1 MTSVTPPANSRR
13 STRNS
18 KRSSKRW
25 WAAAIVLLLTC
36 VAFFTVGLGNRE
48 DQPAGPAANPHASQP
63 GYGHPTPTP
72 PAGAPVVARS
82 VPVGL
87 RIPAIGVS
95 TSLSTLG
102 LNPDKTVEVPTNY
115 QEPGWYRLGPT
126 PGQVGSAVILG
137 HVDDKKG
144 PAVFYRLRT
153 LKAGDKVDVSLANG
167 VIAHF
172 VVKTVEIYPKDQ
184 FPAQLVYT
192 SHGYSALQ
200 LVTCGGRFD
209 AATGHYESNIVA
221 YTTLTSTT
229 PPTAT

>member
-1 MTSVTPPANSRR
+1 
-13 STRNS
+13 
-18 KRSSKRW
+18 
-25 WAAAIVLLLTC
+25 
-36 VAFFTVGLGNRE
+36 
-48 DQPAGPAANPHASQP
+48 
-63 GYGHPTPTP
+63 
-72 PAGAPVVARS
+72 VVARS

-172 VVKTVEIYPKDQ
+172 VVKTVETYPKDQ

-200 LVTCGGRFD
+200 LVTCGGTFNTR
-209 AATGHYESNIVA
+209 TGHYESNIVA

>member
-13 STRNS
+13 SSR
-18 KRSSKRW
+18 RW
-25 WAAAIVLLLTC
+25 WAAAVVLLLTG
-36 VAFFTVGLGNRE
+36 AGFLTAGLARR
-48 DQPAGPAANPHASQP
+48 DDPLARPAATPHASQP
-63 GYGHPTPTP
+63 GAGNTTPAP

-82 VPVGL
+82 VPVWL

-172 VVKTVEIYPKDQ
+172 VVKTVETYPKDT

-192 SHGYSALQ
+192 SHGYGALQ
-200 LVTCGGRFD
+200 LVTCGGTFD
-209 AATGHYESNIVA
+209 AATGHYKSNIVA